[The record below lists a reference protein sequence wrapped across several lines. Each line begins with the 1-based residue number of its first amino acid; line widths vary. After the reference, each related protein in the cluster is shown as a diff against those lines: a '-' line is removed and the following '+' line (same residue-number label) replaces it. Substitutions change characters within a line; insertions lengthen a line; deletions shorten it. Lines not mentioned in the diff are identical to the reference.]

1 MLGCCCSCH
10 PGFSWKSCQF
20 WITCL
25 FWVNA
30 TCTLQV
36 LSGKWLSL
44 TWLHNLIPTYL
55 SKHRFYC
62 NPSRLIVCDFLDV
75 SIFLYF
81 LVMLFL
87 LWKCLCSLSFEF
99 SPVFTGQLKFH
110 FILVLSLDHTKLNTA
125 LQSYLHL
132 YNTER
137 SENGKLLNNFISNN
151 KF

>member
-87 LWKCLCSLSFEF
+87 LWKCLCS
-99 SPVFTGQLKFH
+99 FH
-110 FILVLSLDHTKLNTA
+110 SSS
-125 LQSYLHL
+125 LQSLRDSSSFTLFWYYPWITLNLIQH
-132 YNTER
+132 YN
-137 SENGKLLNNFISNN
+137 LIFICTIQNVLRMES
-151 KF
+151 F